1 MAPAQDN
8 ERAAAILERRA
19 QGLLALDEALAE
31 LADANCIVTIA
42 AVIAERIRVQPDVVA
57 RSLDAESD
65 EEISVICRAAGFSPA
80 INQEASGI
88 SALGL
93 VAAGLGMTVVAA
105 SYQALTL
112 DGVRFVPIAGHQLAL
127 QVAWAAGNTSTAL
140 PAFLETAR
148 LIARQTDPVPAAGPQ
163 AREP

>member
-65 EEISVICRAAGFSPA
+65 EEISVICRAAGFSMNGFSAVLRMRRRRNHGSRTAAEALAYFSGLNRASADRILQQMVPRPA
-80 INQEASGI
+80 HPGR
-88 SALGL
+88 
-93 VAAGLGMTVVAA
+93 
-105 SYQALTL
+105 
-112 DGVRFVPIAGHQLAL
+112 RF
-127 QVAWAAGNTSTAL
+127 
-140 PAFLETAR
+140 R
-148 LIARQTDPVPAAGPQ
+148 
-163 AREP
+163 